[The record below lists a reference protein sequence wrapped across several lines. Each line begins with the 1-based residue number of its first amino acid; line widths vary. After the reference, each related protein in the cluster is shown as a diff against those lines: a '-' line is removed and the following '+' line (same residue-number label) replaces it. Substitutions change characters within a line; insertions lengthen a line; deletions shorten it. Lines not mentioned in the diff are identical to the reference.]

1 MRVVISSELPVVKP
15 DVDTVNAVPPVIA
28 FAVNITG
35 FCAADEVVDMSTNFP
50 EVNAEFE
57 ERSINVPEVKLAL
70 LTCIMFP
77 VVTESASICTTPF
90 SGLVANVDSFN
101 RAPDVIL
108 APVPPDMSNA
118 FPDSR
123 FAAAILI
130 AFPVVTSSATTC
142 ITP

>member
-57 ERSINVPEVKLAL
+57 ERQTYLCMAVKV
-70 LTCIMFP
+70 IY
-77 VVTESASICTTPF
+77 
-90 SGLVANVDSFN
+90 FN
-101 RAPDVIL
+101 Y
-108 APVPPDMSNA
+108 
-118 FPDSR
+118 
-123 FAAAILI
+123 
-130 AFPVVTSSATTC
+130 
-142 ITP
+142 